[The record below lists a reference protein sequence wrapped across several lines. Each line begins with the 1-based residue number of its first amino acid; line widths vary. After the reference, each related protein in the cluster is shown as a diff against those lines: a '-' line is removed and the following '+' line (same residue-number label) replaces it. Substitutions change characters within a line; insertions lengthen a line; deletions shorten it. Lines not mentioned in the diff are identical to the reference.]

1 MQFEKRRLED
11 DFRQGK
17 TMIRQLEE
25 YLKGFPKVAVA
36 YSGGVDSTFLLATG
50 ARLLGRKNILA
61 LTIESPLTPAWEIEF
76 AKGFCNTRGIS
87 QLLLDGSGILE
98 NDHFAKNPADR
109 CYFCKT
115 KVLQMIRNAA
125 PKGYTLLTGTNAT
138 DLSDFRPGMKAEEE
152 IGVKTPL
159 REQGITKDQIREFS
173 RIYAIPGSERP
184 PCACFATRIPYGE
197 SVTLDKIEKIKRAEV
212 FLRDRGFETVRVRMV
227 ARDTASIEVA
237 PEKMKYA
244 FGLRDEIVKFLRGI
258 GFRRITVDLE
268 GYRQGKLN

>member
-1 MQFEKRRLED
+1 MPRARED
-11 DFRQGK
+11 ACPQEK
-17 TMIRQLEE
+17 TMIQQLEK
-25 YLKGFPKVAVA
+25 YLREFHKVAAA

-50 ARLLGRKNILA
+50 ARVLGRKNILA

-76 AKGFCNTRGIS
+76 AKGFCSTRGIP
-87 QLLLDGSGILE
+87 QVLLDGSGILKNE
-98 NDHFAKNPADR
+98 HFAKNPADR

-115 KVLQMIRNAA
+115 KVLQMVKNAA

-138 DLSDFRPGMKAEEE
+138 DVSDFRPGMKAEEE

-184 PCACFATRIPYGE
+184 PCACFATRIPYGQ
-197 SVTLDKIEKIKRAEV
+197 SVTLDKIEKIKSAEV
-212 FLRDRGFETVRVRMV
+212 FLRDRGFETVRVRMI
-227 ARDTASIEVA
+227 AKDTASIEVA
-237 PEKMKYA
+237 KEKIQDVFRHREA
-244 FGLRDEIVKFLRGI
+244 ISKFLRGI
-258 GFRRITVDLE
+258 GFLRMTADLE